1 MLGQPQVDE
10 LARRYRLG
18 GGARLT
24 GLVERGEQ
32 GQVAQLATDRG
43 MWAVKLSFDGGEVEL
58 DGEDAEFQTA
68 ARDAGVPA
76 PAVIR
81 TAAGEVFAEV
91 GDTGVRLY
99 EWVDIRPAD
108 TTLDPERVGA
118 LIAAMHRVGFDG
130 RRPEDAWYTDPVG
143 AAGWDGLVAD
153 LAAAGAPFAADMA
166 ALRDE
171 LVAVEAFIEPAAT
184 LRTCHRDLWA
194 DNIRATGDGGMCVI
208 DWENCGLADP
218 GQELSGVLFEF
229 WGGDPDRA
237 RALHRAYRR
246 AGGPGRVDH
255 RGSFSMTIAQIG
267 HITEISCRH
276 WLDPAKTEEERR
288 HQEDRVAE
296 CTGEPLTVEVV
307 DAILDAVAG

>member
-1 MLGQPQVDE
+1 
-10 LARRYRLG
+10 
-18 GGARLT
+18 
-24 GLVERGEQ
+24 
-32 GQVAQLATDRG
+32 

-76 PAVIR
+76 PAVMR

-91 GDTGVRLY
+91 GDTGVRVY
-99 EWVDIRPAD
+99 EWVDIRPPD
-108 TTLDPERVGA
+108 RTLDPERVGA
-118 LIAAMHRVGFDG
+118 LVAGMHRVELAG
-130 RRPEDAWYTDPVG
+130 RRPEDPWYTDPVG
-143 AAGWDGLVAD
+143 AAGWDGLLAE
-153 LAAAGAPFAADMA
+153 LAAAGAPFAADMEA
-166 ALRDE
+166 IRDG
-171 LVAVEAFIEPAAT
+171 LVALEALIEPARD

-194 DNIRATGDGGMCVI
+194 DNVRATGDGGMCVI

-229 WGGDPDRA
+229 WLGEPDRA
-237 RALHRAYRR
+237 RALYRAYRS
-246 AGGPGRVDH
+246 AGGPGRIDH
-255 RGSFSMTIAQIG
+255 RGSFSMTIAQLG

-276 WLDPAKTEEERR
+276 WLNPAKTEEERR

>member
-1 MLGQPQVDE
+1 
-10 LARRYRLG
+10 
-18 GGARLT
+18 
-24 GLVERGEQ
+24 
-32 GQVAQLATDRG
+32 

-76 PAVIR
+76 PAVMR

-91 GDTGVRLY
+91 GDTGVRVY
-99 EWVDIRPAD
+99 EWVDIRPPD
-108 TTLDPERVGA
+108 RMLDPERVGA
-118 LIAAMHRVGFDG
+118 LVAAMHRVELAG
-130 RRPEDAWYTDPVG
+130 RRPEDPWYTDPVG
-143 AAGWDGLVAD
+143 ATGWDGLLAE
-153 LAAAGAPFAADMA
+153 LAAAGAPFAADMEA
-166 ALRDE
+166 IRDG
-171 LVAVEAFIEPAAT
+171 LVALEALIEPASE

-194 DNIRATGDGGMCVI
+194 DNVRATGHGGMCVI

-255 RGSFSMTIAQIG
+255 RGSFSMTIAQLG
-267 HITEISCRH
+267 HITEISCRN
-276 WLDPAKTEEERR
+276 WLDPATTAEERR

-296 CTGEPLTVEVV
+296 CTGEPLTVDVV
-307 DAILDAVAG
+307 DAILDAVAP